1 MATTNRG
8 TFTLFGTGGEAL
20 LVEVGAFAQD
30 TAFTLWGTAGEAVLA
45 TVNPDTGV
53 ADATLWG
60 TSGEALLG
68 QTVFGESEEEDFG
81 TPTFNLNLSV
91 IGPDYGEPT
100 FDLELEV
107 EEYGSP
113 TFDLD
118 LIVYDPTFVNANPMR
133 WLPNVIF
140 DGVDVTDDCIGAVE
154 VEAEEGVARIAR
166 FSMLAP
172 TGPLD
177 LTTWVGKPVIV
188 NFQQVD
194 ENQLP
199 LITVR
204 MFTGVVDIPEYD
216 PTDNVATFSCIDNL
230 MGVVGQHS
238 RAALDSLIGGWW
250 SQHVF
255 APDSNSLDYAQ
266 QQLSTVPKS
275 VDMDAYAVIR
285 ATPWAATATPHF
297 TFDEDTKI
305 LDESPRFEFA
315 NRGEVKNRVELEFQ
329 YRFPRLRSRRA
340 GASWS
345 MPALDTI
352 IGFDFT
358 IPTKQMVEGAA
369 DGVSGWQRTGL
380 SYYEPPVSQTVGL
393 FIWICAPI
401 VAAQLAW
408 AAAVALVRRWHQTV
422 TEVYPLRVEST
433 KSISTLGVIKLEETV
448 GMEVPDGVFDADGWE
463 ADLGRS
469 PGPSYPV
476 DLPSNGPPYPR
487 AGASDV
493 IGWEMSGHGADF
505 FHDITD
511 VAPYTRADM
520 DYALQTVLN
529 KAKTTILLSHRG
541 TKMLFSAPLNPFL
554 DLIHTAYVD
563 HSRVQAQGKVQSISW
578 KMDPDGGSA
587 IMDVKIAISSTGAGG
602 LDVEDPLEAPP
613 VPADPT
619 YTPPPPRSGETRFGQ
634 MTTSQFPQAD
644 TTEVST
650 GYLGNRTLDSH
661 PDFDSGKPYVE
672 EFRFS
677 APEIEDALTEP
688 LDEEQPEVVYIVNV
702 PEDLLILN

>member
-1 MATTNRG
+1 MRSSPITIAAGESPSEPAAGLGDREGVWARAGVASNVAKTRTRTTNGPERRRIDTSVGVHPSPERRG
-8 TFTLFGTGGEAL
+8 RA
-20 LVEVGAFAQD
+20 
-30 TAFTLWGTAGEAVLA
+30 
-45 TVNPDTGV
+45 
-53 ADATLWG
+53 
-60 TSGEALLG
+60 S
-68 QTVFGESEEEDFG
+68 
-81 TPTFNLNLSV
+81 
-91 IGPDYGEPT
+91 
-100 FDLELEV
+100 
-107 EEYGSP
+107 
-113 TFDLD
+113 
-118 LIVYDPTFVNANPMR
+118 
-133 WLPNVIF
+133 
-140 DGVDVTDDCIGAVE
+140 
-154 VEAEEGVARIAR
+154 AE
-166 FSMLAP
+166 
-172 TGPLD
+172 
-177 LTTWVGKPVIV
+177 
-188 NFQQVD
+188 
-194 ENQLP
+194 
-199 LITVR
+199 
-204 MFTGVVDIPEYD
+204 
-216 PTDNVATFSCIDNL
+216 
-230 MGVVGQHS
+230 
-238 RAALDSLIGGWW
+238 
-250 SQHVF
+250 
-255 APDSNSLDYAQ
+255 
-266 QQLSTVPKS
+266 
-275 VDMDAYAVIR
+275 
-285 ATPWAATATPHF
+285 
-297 TFDEDTKI
+297 
-305 LDESPRFEFA
+305 
-315 NRGEVKNRVELEFQ
+315 
-329 YRFPRLRSRRA
+329 RLRE
-340 GASWS
+340 
-345 MPALDTI
+345 
-352 IGFDFT
+352 IGD
-358 IPTKQMVEGAA
+358 
-369 DGVSGWQRTGL
+369 
-380 SYYEPPVSQTVGL
+380 
-393 FIWICAPI
+393 
-401 VAAQLAW
+401 
-408 AAAVALVRRWHQTV
+408 
-422 TEVYPLRVEST
+422 EVV
-433 KSISTLGVIKLEETV
+433 
-448 GMEVPDGVFDADGWE
+448 GVFDADGWE